1 MTQGPAASGASPTA
15 SRRAA
20 SLRAGA
26 QGASAH
32 LPALILSAERL
43 AAMVAPGAH
52 GLRRGGPGEDFWQYR
67 PASQGDGARS
77 IDWRRSARS
86 DTQFV
91 RDREAQTAQA
101 VGLWIAAGQGM
112 GYSGGPDRP
121 SKADRAQLLAL
132 ALAMVLLRGG
142 EKVGLLGQPA
152 RAGRVQAD
160 RLAEQIA
167 AAPPKDGDG
176 DAPAPDLLRPN
187 QRLVILSDFLDD
199 PGWVDDLLARA
210 AGIGVTGVLMQVLDP
225 DEEAFP
231 WSGAVLFRSLS
242 GATRHDSRDAGGL
255 RDAYLARLSERRDWL
270 RSRALGAGWQFG
282 HHSTGQSPAVALS
295 WLYQV
300 LAG

>member
-1 MTQGPAASGASPTA
+1 MTQSPADLRARAESASG
-15 SRRAA
+15 
-20 SLRAGA
+20 
-26 QGASAH
+26 H

-43 AAMVAPGAH
+43 AAMIAPGAH
-52 GLRRGGPGEDFWQYR
+52 GLRRSGPGEDFWQYR
-67 PASQGDGARS
+67 PAGPGDSARS

-86 DTQFV
+86 DAQFV

-101 VGLWIAAGQGM
+101 VGLWISAGQGM

-121 SKADRAQLLAL
+121 TKADRAHLLAL

-167 AAPPKDGDG
+167 LARLKGGD
-176 DAPAPDLLRPN
+176 DDSPSPDMLRPN

-199 PGWVDDLLARA
+199 PAWVEALLSRA
-210 AGIGVTGVLMQVLDP
+210 AGIGVTGVMMQVLDP
-225 DEEAFP
+225 DEEVFP

-242 GATRHDSRDAGGL
+242 GAIRHDSRDAGGL

-270 RSRALGAGWQFG
+270 RRRATGAGWQFG
-282 HHSTGQSPAVALS
+282 HHSTGSLPATALS

-300 LAG
+300 LAD

>member
-1 MTQGPAASGASPTA
+1 MSASPA
-15 SRRAA
+15 DLRAA
-20 SLRAGA
+20 NLRSGA

-67 PASQGDGARS
+67 PAAQGDSARS

-86 DTQFV
+86 DAQFV

-101 VGLWIAAGQGM
+101 VGLWVSAGQGM
-112 GYSGGPDRP
+112 GYSGAPDRP
-121 SKADRAQLLAL
+121 TKADRAHLLAL

-160 RLAEQIA
+160 RLAEQIVA
-167 AAPPKDGDG
+167 LRPRDGDG
-176 DAPAPDLLRPN
+176 DAPAPDHLRPN

-199 PGWVDDLLARA
+199 PAWVDALLARA
-210 AGIGVTGVLMQVLDP
+210 AGMGVGGVLMQVLDP
-225 DEEAFP
+225 DEEVFP
-231 WSGAVLFRSLS
+231 YHGAVLFRSLS
-242 GATRHDSRDAGGL
+242 GAIRHDSRDAGGL
-255 RDAYLARLSERRDWL
+255 RDAYLARLAERRDWL
-270 RSRALGAGWQFG
+270 RRRAEGAGWHFG
-282 HHSTGQSPAVALS
+282 HHTTSHAPAVALS

>member
-1 MTQGPAASGASPTA
+1 MTRNPAD
-15 SRRAA
+15 
-20 SLRAGA
+20 LRAKA
-26 QGASAH
+26 QSASAH

-67 PASQGDGARS
+67 PASQGDTARA

-86 DTQFV
+86 DAQFV

-101 VGLWIAAGQGM
+101 VGLWVSAGQGM
-112 GYSGGPDRP
+112 GYSGAPDRP
-121 SKADRAQLLAL
+121 TKGDRAQLLAL

-160 RLAEQIA
+160 RLAEQIVA
-167 AAPPKDGDG
+167 QRARDGDG
-176 DAPAPDLLRPN
+176 DAPSADHLRPN

-199 PGWVDDLLARA
+199 PAWVDGLLARA
-210 AGIGVTGVLMQVLDP
+210 ASLGVTGVLMQVLDP

-231 WSGAVLFRSLS
+231 WTGAVLFRSLS
-242 GATRHDSRDAGGL
+242 GAVRHDSRDAGGL
-255 RDAYLARLSERRDWL
+255 REAYLARLAERRDWL
-270 RSRALGAGWQFG
+270 RQRAMGAGWHFG
-282 HHSTGQSPAVALS
+282 QHSTGHPPATALS